1 MHLDGATKHAAEAG
15 CVERHT
21 PTYRGPCPSDGIAG
35 GMLPTGPDQPLDSR
49 AVTLW
54 RVQRLIR
61 LGMVNVPFAILAGG
75 GLAQAAGTAAGV
87 AVGGGLIGMSLLL
100 LVAWPPLEYRH
111 WRYAVREHDLL
122 VQHGVLFRRWSSIP
136 LNRIQ
141 HVDTRQGPLER
152 MLGLSRLLV
161 YTASGVSADG
171 SIPGLAEPVAEQ
183 LRDELSRRGGDDGV

>member
-1 MHLDGATKHAAEAG
+1 MDPA
-15 CVERHT
+15 
-21 PTYRGPCPSDGIAG
+21 P
-35 GMLPTGPDQPLDSR
+35 PDQPLDSR

-61 LGMVNVPFAILAGG
+61 LALFNLPFA
-75 GLAQAAGTAAGV
+75 V
-87 AVGGGLIGMSLLL
+87 AVGGGLSTVIGVGAGVAIGGGLLSLSVLLL
-100 LVAWPPLEYRH
+100 LAWPPLEYRH

-171 SIPGLAEPVAEQ
+171 SIPGLAQPVAEQ

>member
-1 MHLDGATKHAAEAG
+1 MDLDRAAEGATESSGVEGHAA
-15 CVERHT
+15 
-21 PTYRGPCPSDGIAG
+21 PYRSPRRSDGIAG
-35 GMLPTGPDQPLDSR
+35 GMHPTGPDQPLDSR

-54 RVQRLIR
+54 RLRRLVR
-61 LGMVNVPFAILAGG
+61 LLVVNLPFAVFAGG
-75 GLAQAAGTAAGV
+75 GLATIAGTATGV
-87 AVGGGLIGMSLLL
+87 AVGCGLLCLSLLL

-111 WRYAVREHDLL
+111 WRYAVRENDLL

-152 MLGLSRLLV
+152 WLGLSQLLV

-171 SIPGLAEPVAEQ
+171 SIPGLAQPVAER